1 MIKEKRQEIE
11 NRYNEDKKLVPEHWL
26 ILYDIINWPDSSL
39 EFIEI
44 KENEITLIAE
54 MGYSC
59 RVILHLKNISNV
71 YMENEYDP
79 ISRIIF
85 VEVLYEDTK
94 LVLNILTDPNEY
106 SFTAEDVSIT
116 IDETEKF

>member
-1 MIKEKRQEIE
+1 MSI
-11 NRYNEDKKLVPEHWL
+11 NFYTDNWNWL
-26 ILYDIINWPDSSL
+26 PLYDISWFDAKL
-39 EFIEI
+39 EFLEI
-44 KENEITLIAE
+44 KENEITLMAE
-54 MGYSC
+54 MGYFC
-59 RVILHLKNISNV
+59 RVILQLKNISNV

-85 VEVLYEDTK
+85 VEVLNEDSK